1 MTNLKH
7 IWMLGV
13 FTLLFS
19 FTLQAHHGKRHHRK
33 KKNTRVVV
41 VHKPVHRA
49 HILYRL
55 PVQHRVIVHNHV
67 RYYRVNNGTYYIYKG
82 GQYVVVTPPKAVL
95 IIK

>member
-49 HILYRL
+49 HVLYRL
-55 PVQHRVIVHNHV
+55 PVQHRTIVHNHV
-67 RYYRVNNGTYYIYKG
+67 TYYCVNSTYYVYKG